1 MDKLKTK
8 KVLIYTSIN
17 KLCVYIYIY
26 THTYIYTYIHP
37 MEYYIAMRVKKL
49 QQYMIHRW
57 ITKTQCRARDTL
69 NDFVHIKHT
78 KHTELNMTL
87 GE

>member
-1 MDKLKTK
+1 
-8 KVLIYTSIN
+8 
-17 KLCVYIYIY
+17 
-26 THTYIYTYIHP
+26 